1 MSRGYRE
8 ESEDDDR
15 FRIRLKKERKSSGSG
30 TRSPSFFQVVQGVCR
45 AGKPTGGRALSNGKG
60 AHRNQ
65 KGKGTFTRNAARNFQ
80 RVVVKTRVVKNC
92 FGAKGVRAL
101 KLHVS
106 YLTRPGVG
114 LEGPERGRSYDENGP
129 LEKRELDLWVEKIAK
144 DRHHF
149 RFIVSPEKGRELEL
163 TGYTKELVRAME
175 KDLGTSLDY
184 VAVNHYNTDNPHVH
198 LIVRGRNDRGANLV
212 LGRDYIA
219 SGVRNRAREIA
230 TSRLGR
236 RTELEIQDGLVAE
249 IKLERFTGID
259 RELILSQERSPA
271 REVDLRAPP
280 GRENSIAAFH
290 RSVKK
295 QRVKELERLGLAQ
308 EKEPGIWRLDGEA
321 ERVLRELGLQNDII
335 KTMHKS
341 LGREGDRELVIFD
354 PTDPMQRELKGE
366 VLDRGVADELSDRG
380 YLVVSGSDHRIY
392 YVGLSRF
399 AEVEGREA
407 LPGSLVRIS
416 ASRHELELTDLDGEI
431 LGLSRQGGGIY
442 RDGVELETRGAG
454 RLSPGCDLDSTAE
467 MRMKRLKVLERNGLA
482 EELSKGNWRVPDDLP
497 DRMRELALK
506 KGLSREVRVI
516 LEAPSRARELAQ
528 TPEKRLQPERD
539 LTR

>member
-1 MSRGYRE
+1 MSRGYQE
-8 ESEDDDR
+8 ESEEDDR
-15 FRIRLKKERKSSGSG
+15 FRIRLKRQRKSSGSG
-30 TRSPSFFQVVQGVCR
+30 APSASFFHVVQRVCR
-45 AGKPTGGRALSNGKG
+45 AGKTIGGRALFGGKG
-60 AHRNQ
+60 SHRNQ
-65 KGKGTFTRNAARNFQ
+65 KGKGTFTRNPAKNFQ
-80 RVVVKTRVVKNC
+80 RVVVKTRVVKNSS
-92 FGAKGVRAL
+92 GSKGMRAL

-114 LEGPERGRSYDENGP
+114 LEGPERGRCYDENGP
-129 LEKRELDLWVEKIAK
+129 LEKKELGLWEEKIAK

-149 RFIVSPEKGRELEL
+149 RFIVSPEKGRELDL
-163 TGYTKELVRAME
+163 SDYTKELVRAME

-198 LIVRGRNDRGANLV
+198 LIVRGRNDRGENLV

-259 RELILSQERSPA
+259 RELVLLQERSPA
-271 REVDLRAPP
+271 REIDLRVPP
-280 GRENSIAAFH
+280 GRENSIATFH

-308 EKEPGIWRLDGEA
+308 EKAPGIWRLDGET
-321 ERVLRELGLQNDII
+321 ERVMRELGLQNDII

-354 PTDPMQRELKGE
+354 PTDPLQRELQGK
-366 VLDRGVADELSDRG
+366 VLDRGLADELSDRS
-380 YLVVSGSDHRIY
+380 YLVVSGSDHRTY

-399 AEVEGREA
+399 SEVEGREA

-416 ASRHELELTDLDGEI
+416 VPRHELELTELDREI
-431 LGLSRQGGGIY
+431 LGISRQGGGIY
-442 RDGVELETRGAG
+442 RDGVDLETRGAG
-454 RLSPGCDLDSTAE
+454 HLPPGLDLDSTAV
-467 MRMKRLKVLERNGLA
+467 MRRKRLKVLERNGLA
-482 EELSKGNWRVPDDLP
+482 EELSEGSWRVPDDLP
-497 DRMRELALK
+497 DRMRDLALK
-506 KGLSREVRVI
+506 KGLSREVRVV
-516 LEAPSRARELAQ
+516 LEAPARAQELVP
-528 TPEKRLQPERD
+528 TLEKRLQPERD